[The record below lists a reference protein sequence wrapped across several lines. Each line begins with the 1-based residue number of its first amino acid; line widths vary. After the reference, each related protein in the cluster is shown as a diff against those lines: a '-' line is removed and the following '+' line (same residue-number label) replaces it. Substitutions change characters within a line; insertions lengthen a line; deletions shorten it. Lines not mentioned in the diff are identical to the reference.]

1 MADFAAP
8 GDSRPSR
15 GTGNVSANFD
25 ATDMTAFTASV
36 LATEHPAV
44 IATAG
49 LHADFMQAY
58 IVHST
63 SQDVLTLIEK
73 YASLCEG
80 YLSKVRKV
88 TEILASRKGQP
99 VWMEAITCE
108 TLLTI
113 ELNTWMLTGSLL
125 RDRLKADEL
134 MKEDADTT
142 IFVDGSREASEWEI
156 VEALMARDSF
166 ARRAQ
171 LVVDWLESCV
181 AHQRGVGND
190 DERLEC
196 FAGRGS
202 VWKNTLHHVKACA
215 DVGSAPSSYVTELDP
230 DTPSRERL
238 PINNRD
244 YEDEVRLFRSV
255 FFHLRAGQWQRAQ
268 ELAADNGHY
277 SLAAALEDWRPYHD
291 PNNGSI
297 MGADS
302 MQPARG
308 NLYQNLSK
316 RACWEAASNPTCS
329 LYERAVYGAL
339 CGNVQAMLPVCTTW
353 EDKLWARM
361 RAVVDVCVEQKLR
374 TAMQQARSLEPQ
386 PPDYPCGRGMLEA
399 VFRDLQAAAGVGET
413 RGQKITHIL
422 QRGLVLDEAVSTIEE
437 IHDWVSAQ
445 VIEPPL
451 LFMRFLAHMVLFL
464 RQVGRETDTGACSAL
479 FCTYVDRL
487 FDEGHVP
494 FVSTHA
500 ATPPASNQAAKY
512 TQLAQPQNERPRRTG
527 ALP

>member
-1 MADFAAP
+1 MP
-8 GDSRPSR
+8 IPPPLS
-15 GTGNVSANFD
+15 
-25 ATDMTAFTASV
+25 TD
-36 LATEHPAV
+36 LAKLAK
-44 IATAG
+44 G
-49 LHADFMQAY
+49 
-58 IVHST
+58 
-63 SQDVLTLIEK
+63 K
-73 YASLCEG
+73 SL
-80 YLSKVRKV
+80 
-88 TEILASRKGQP
+88 
-99 VWMEAITCE
+99 
-108 TLLTI
+108 
-113 ELNTWMLTGSLL
+113 
-125 RDRLKADEL
+125 
-134 MKEDADTT
+134 
-142 IFVDGSREASEWEI
+142 
-156 VEALMARDSF
+156 EALMARDSF

-171 LVVDWLESCV
+171 IVVDWLESCA

-190 DERLEC
+190 VERLEC

-202 VWKNTLHHVKACA
+202 TWKNTLHHVKACA

-244 YEDEVRLFRSV
+244 HEDECRLFRSV
-255 FFHLRAGQWQRAQ
+255 FFHLRAGQRQRAQ
-268 ELAADNGHY
+268 ELAADNSHY
-277 SLAAALEDWRPYHD
+277 SLAAALEEWRPYHD

-308 NLYQNLSK
+308 NLYRNLSK

-329 LYERAVYGAL
+329 LTNSGLTCAL
-339 CGNVQAMLPVCTTW
+339 W
-353 EDKLWARM
+353 F
-361 RAVVDVCVEQKLR
+361 DVCVEQKLR
-374 TAMQQARSLEPQ
+374 TATQQARSLEPQ
-386 PPDYPCGRGMLEA
+386 PPDYPCGRGTLEA
-399 VFRDLQAAAGVGET
+399 VFRDLQVAAGEGET

-422 QRGLVLDEAVSTIEE
+422 QRGLVLDDAVSTIEE
-437 IHDWVSAQ
+437 IHDWVSTQ

-494 FVSTHA
+494 FVATHA
-500 ATPPASNQAAKY
+500 ATLPASDQAAKY
-512 TQLAQPQNERPRRTG
+512 TELAQPQNERPRRTG